1 MRRALLAAA
10 QITVRPGD
18 KEYNLARLSG
28 LAAEAGRQTVNLVC
42 FPELCSTGFVRAGMG
57 ELAEPIPGPTT
68 EAIAVL
74 AKEHHLWIAA
84 GVAETHPEGREPYNS
99 VVVIGPDG
107 EMRAVHRK
115 LLLFPGEVGA
125 FTTGSH
131 PCLVDLPFTR
141 AGVVIC
147 YEYAFP
153 GYVSGLVD
161 RGAELI
167 LHPAAWVMTP
177 TKARLRYN
185 ADGFRAVGMAR
196 AVENTVWHLSANQYG
211 IYDDSGEMEA
221 IGRSAIIAP
230 WAEVLAE
237 VAVGEGLAIAEVD
250 FDSADEWRRRAAPYL
265 ADRKKRDPWR
275 DSELACQE
283 PPQGA

>member
-1 MRRALLAAA
+1 MRPTKELAMRLARLATA
-10 QITVRPGD
+10 QITVHPGD
-18 KEYNLARLSG
+18 KEHNLGRLRA
-28 LAAEAGRQTVNLVC
+28 LAAEAGTQKVGLVC

-68 EAIAVL
+68 EAIAAQ

-84 GVAETHPEGREPYNS
+84 GVVESHPEGREPYNS
-99 VVVIGPDG
+99 VVVISADG
-107 EMRAVHRK
+107 EIRAVHRK

-125 FTTGSH
+125 FSTGDR
-131 PCLVDLPFTR
+131 PCLVDLPFAR
-141 AGVVIC
+141 AGVLIC

-153 GYVSGLVD
+153 GYVAGFVD

-196 AVENTVWHLSANQYG
+196 AIENTVWHLSSNQYG
-211 IYDDSGEMEA
+211 VYDDSGEMEA
-221 IGRSAIIAP
+221 VGRSAIIAP

-237 VAVGEGLAIAEVD
+237 VAPGEGLAIADVD
-250 FDSADEWRRRAAPYL
+250 FDSAEEWRQRAAPYL
-265 ADRKKRDPWR
+265 VDRGRYDPWR
-275 DSELACQE
+275 EQA
-283 PPQGA
+283 